1 MADNNSEFNFN
12 ISLSVLD
19 HLGRNLYRSFITVI
33 GEAISNSWDAG
44 AENVWI
50 TINREE
56 NYFVI
61 RDDGIGMSKEDFQGK
76 FLNIGYSKRKDPNMR
91 PLKERPFIG
100 GKGIGKLALLSCA
113 KKISIITKTSKTDY
127 VGGVIDNNK
136 LDQDISDGVNA
147 QDSKLSEIDDVVFL
161 DYKKEHTKGTIIY
174 FEDIHEG
181 IKNKLGY
188 IKILIALSFKF
199 SLIDEEFNI
208 FIKDEAEDEAED
220 EKITIE
226 KLRPLAEKTQFF
238 WNINAISDPY
248 LDMLEQQNSLKN
260 KGSVNS
266 EIDVNGFIASTEKP
280 SGLTIR
286 TMDEKVG
293 IDLFVNGR
301 LREKNILSHTSD
313 FATRHIASYLYGQI
327 HFNLLD
333 DGTPTDRMTTSREG
347 IKEGDEEYAKLI
359 NELKDNIFKQISKE
373 WDEWRNKIKV
383 IKPNDASLPIFD
395 AFTESKKKAI
405 SKFLNVNE
413 GEDLKDA
420 AKTMLSEISPS
431 EKSNKKILITHAS
444 QDSEQ
449 ANIIYKLLLFCGF
462 SVEEILY
469 TSAKDI
475 LSKVPEGENT
485 LNHIRRFFVN
495 DWFEKPYVFFI
506 ASQNMENSWYA
517 CLEVGAF
524 WVVENTHKITHKIAT
539 IKPYEPK
546 LPLNPDNHI
555 YLTFDDKNQC
565 DKEYLFEMFKRISEN
580 FNKNIPDQDNFLREY
595 SKIRGK

>member
-76 FLNIGYSKRKDPNMR
+76 FLNIGYSKRKDSNIQQ
-91 PLKERPFIG
+91 LKGRHFIG

-113 KKISIITKTSKTDY
+113 KKISIITKTSETDY

-161 DYKKEHTKGTIIY
+161 DYKKGHTKGTIIY

-208 FIKDEAEDEAED
+208 FVGG

-226 KLRPLAEKTQFF
+226 ELRPLAKKTQFF

-260 KGSVNS
+260 KGSVDS
-266 EIDVNGFIASTEKP
+266 EIGVNGFIASTEKP
-280 SGLTIR
+280 SELTIR

-293 IDLFVNGR
+293 VDLFVNGR
-301 LREKNILSHTSD
+301 LREKNILSHTPD

-327 HFNLLD
+327 HFDLLD
-333 DGTPTDRMTTSREG
+333 DGTLTDRMTTSREG

-359 NELKDNIFKQISKE
+359 KEFKDNIFEQISKE
-373 WDEWRNKIKV
+373 WNEWRNEIKV
-383 IKPNDASLPIFD
+383 IKPDITDTSLSTFS
-395 AFTESKKKAI
+395 AFTKSKQTAI
-405 SKFLNVNE
+405 NEFLNVDE
-413 GEDLKDA
+413 GEDLKEK
-420 AKTMLSEISPS
+420 AKQMIANISPAES
-431 EKSNKKILITHAS
+431 SNKKILITHS
-444 QDSEQ
+444 SEDSEQ

-462 SVEEILY
+462 LPKEILY
-469 TSAKDI
+469 TSSNNID
-475 LSKVPEGENT
+475 SKTPEGTNT
-485 LNHIRRFFVN
+485 LGYIRKFFVN
-495 DWFEKPYVFFI
+495 DWFKKPYVFFI

-524 WVVENTHKITHKIAT
+524 WVVENTHKIAT

-555 YLTFDDKNQC
+555 YLTFNDKNQC
-565 DKEYLFEMFKRISEN
+565 DKEYLFEMFKEISEN
-580 FNKNIPDQDNFLREY
+580 FNKDCLDKKSFLNEF
-595 SKIRGK
+595 SQIISASDTEKCK

>member
-76 FLNIGYSKRKDPNMR
+76 FLNIGYSKRKDSNIQQ
-91 PLKERPFIG
+91 LKGRHFIG

-113 KKISIITKTSKTDY
+113 KKISIITKTSETDY

-161 DYKKEHTKGTIIY
+161 DYKKGHTKGTIIY

-188 IKILIALSFKF
+188 IKTLIALSFKF

-208 FIKDEAEDEAED
+208 FVGGKE
-220 EKITIE
+220 ITIE
-226 KLRPLAEKTQFF
+226 ELKPLAEKTQFF

-260 KGSVNS
+260 KGSVDS
-266 EIDVNGFIASTEKP
+266 EIGVNGFIASTEKP

-293 IDLFVNGR
+293 VDLFVNGR
-301 LREKNILSHTSD
+301 LREKNILSHTPD

-327 HFNLLD
+327 HFDLLD
-333 DGTPTDRMTTSREG
+333 DGTLTDRMTTSREG

-359 NELKDNIFKQISKE
+359 KEFKDNIFEQISKE
-373 WDEWRNKIKV
+373 WNEWRNEIKV
-383 IKPNDASLPIFD
+383 IKPDITDTSLSTFS
-395 AFTESKKKAI
+395 AFTESKQTAI
-405 SKFLNVNE
+405 NEFLNVDE
-413 GEDLKDA
+413 GEDLKEK
-420 AKTMLSEISPS
+420 AKQMIANISPAES
-431 EKSNKKILITHAS
+431 SNKKILITHS
-444 QDSEQ
+444 SEDSEQ

-462 SVEEILY
+462 LPKEILY
-469 TSAKDI
+469 TSSNNID
-475 LSKVPEGENT
+475 SKIPEGTNT
-485 LNHIRRFFVN
+485 LDYIKKFFVN

-524 WVVENTHKITHKIAT
+524 WVVENTHKIAT

-555 YLTFDDKNQC
+555 YLTFNDKNQC
-565 DKEYLFEMFKRISEN
+565 DKEYLFEMFKEISEN
-580 FNKNIPDQDNFLREY
+580 FSKDCLDKKSFLNKFSQIISASDTE
-595 SKIRGK
+595 KCK

>member
-76 FLNIGYSKRKDPNMR
+76 FLNIGYSKRKDSNIQQ
-91 PLKERPFIG
+91 LKGRHFIG

-113 KKISIITKTSKTDY
+113 KKISIITKTSETDY

-161 DYKKEHTKGTIIY
+161 DYKKGHTKGTIIY

-188 IKILIALSFKF
+188 IKTLIALSFKF

-208 FIKDEAEDEAED
+208 FVGGKE
-220 EKITIE
+220 ITIE
-226 KLRPLAEKTQFF
+226 ELKPLAEKTQFF

-260 KGSVNS
+260 KGSVDS
-266 EIDVNGFIASTEKP
+266 EIGVNGFIASTEKP

-293 IDLFVNGR
+293 VDLFVNGR
-301 LREKNILSHTSD
+301 LREKNILSHTPD

-327 HFNLLD
+327 HFDLLD
-333 DGTPTDRMTTSREG
+333 DGTLTDRMTTSREG

-359 NELKDNIFKQISKE
+359 KEFKDNIFEQISKE
-373 WDEWRNKIKV
+373 WNEWRNEIKV
-383 IKPNDASLPIFD
+383 IKPDITDTSLSTFS
-395 AFTESKKKAI
+395 AFTESKQTAI
-405 SKFLNVNE
+405 NEFLNVDE
-413 GEDLKDA
+413 GEDLKEK
-420 AKTMLSEISPS
+420 AKQMIANISPAES
-431 EKSNKKILITHAS
+431 SNKKILITHS
-444 QDSEQ
+444 SEDSEQ
-449 ANIIYKLLLFCGF
+449 ANIIYELLLFCGF
-462 SVEEILY
+462 LPKEILY
-469 TSAKDI
+469 TSSNNID
-475 LSKVPEGENT
+475 SKTPEGTNT
-485 LNHIRRFFVN
+485 LGYIRKFFVN
-495 DWFEKPYVFFI
+495 DWFKKPYVFFI

-524 WVVENTHKITHKIAT
+524 WVVENTHKIAT

-555 YLTFDDKNQC
+555 YLTFNDKNQC
-565 DKEYLFEMFKRISEN
+565 DKEYLFEMFKEISEN
-580 FNKNIPDQDNFLREY
+580 FSKDCLDKKSFLNKFSQIISASDTE
-595 SKIRGK
+595 KCK

>member
-61 RDDGIGMSKEDFQGK
+61 RDDGIGMSKEDFQEK
-76 FLNIGYSKRKDPNMR
+76 FLNIGYSKRKDSNIQQ
-91 PLKERPFIG
+91 LKGRHFIG

-113 KKISIITKTSKTDY
+113 KKISIITKTSETDY

-161 DYKKEHTKGTIIY
+161 DYKKGHTKGTIIY

-188 IKILIALSFKF
+188 IKTLIALSFKF

-208 FIKDEAEDEAED
+208 FVGGER
-220 EKITIE
+220 ITIE
-226 KLRPLAEKTQFF
+226 ELKPLAEKTQFF

-260 KGSVNS
+260 KGSVDS
-266 EIDVNGFIASTEKP
+266 EIGVNGFIASTEKP

-293 IDLFVNGR
+293 VDLFVNGR
-301 LREKNILSHTSD
+301 LREKNILSHTPD

-327 HFNLLD
+327 HFDLLD
-333 DGTPTDRMTTSREG
+333 DGTLTDRMTTSREG

-359 NELKDNIFKQISKE
+359 KEFKDNIFEQISKE
-373 WDEWRNKIKV
+373 WNEWRNEIKV
-383 IKPNDASLPIFD
+383 IKPDITDTSLSTFS
-395 AFTESKKKAI
+395 AFTKSKQTAI
-405 SKFLNVNE
+405 NEFLNVDE
-413 GEDLKDA
+413 GEDLKEK
-420 AKTMLSEISPS
+420 AKQMIANISPAES
-431 EKSNKKILITHAS
+431 SNKKILITHS
-444 QDSEQ
+444 SEDSEQ

-462 SVEEILY
+462 LPKEILY
-469 TSAKDI
+469 TSSNNID
-475 LSKVPEGENT
+475 SKIPEGTNT
-485 LNHIRRFFVN
+485 LDYIKKFFVN

-524 WVVENTHKITHKIAT
+524 WVVENTHKIAT

-555 YLTFDDKNQC
+555 YLTFNDKNQC
-565 DKEYLFEMFKRISEN
+565 DKEYLFEMFKEISEN
-580 FNKNIPDQDNFLREY
+580 FSKDCLDKKSFLNEF
-595 SKIRGK
+595 SQIISASDTEKCK

>member
-76 FLNIGYSKRKDPNMR
+76 FLNIGYSKRKDSNIQR
-91 PLKERPFIG
+91 LKERHFIG

-113 KKISIITKTSKTDY
+113 KKISIITKTSETDY

-161 DYKKEHTKGTIIY
+161 DYKKGHTKGTIIY

-188 IKILIALSFKF
+188 IKTLIALSFKF

-208 FIKDEAEDEAED
+208 FVGGKE
-220 EKITIE
+220 ITIE
-226 KLRPLAEKTQFF
+226 ELKPLAEKTQFF

-260 KGSVNS
+260 KGSVDS
-266 EIDVNGFIASTEKP
+266 EIGVNGFIASTEKP

-293 IDLFVNGR
+293 VDLFVNGR
-301 LREKNILSHTSD
+301 LREKNILSHTPD

-327 HFNLLD
+327 HFDLLD
-333 DGTPTDRMTTSREG
+333 DGTLTDRMTTSREG

-359 NELKDNIFKQISKE
+359 KEFKDNIFEQISKE
-373 WDEWRNKIKV
+373 WNEWRNEIKV
-383 IKPNDASLPIFD
+383 IKPDITDTSLSTFS
-395 AFTESKKKAI
+395 AFTESKQTAI
-405 SKFLNVNE
+405 NEFLNVDE
-413 GEDLKDA
+413 GEDLKEK
-420 AKTMLSEISPS
+420 AKQMIANISPAES
-431 EKSNKKILITHAS
+431 SNKKILITHS
-444 QDSEQ
+444 SEDSEQ
-449 ANIIYKLLLFCGF
+449 ANIIYELLLFCGF
-462 SVEEILY
+462 LPKEILY
-469 TSAKDI
+469 TSSNNID
-475 LSKVPEGENT
+475 SKIPEGTNT
-485 LNHIRRFFVN
+485 LDYIKKFFVN
-495 DWFEKPYVFFI
+495 DWFKKPYVFFI
-506 ASQNMENSWYA
+506 ASQNMKNSWYA

-524 WVVENTHKITHKIAT
+524 WVVENKHKIAT
-539 IKPYEPK
+539 IKPYEPE
-546 LPLNPDNHI
+546 LPLNPNNHI

-565 DKEYLFEMFKRISEN
+565 DKEYLFEMFKEISEN
-580 FNKNIPDQDNFLREY
+580 FNKDCLDKKSFLNEF
-595 SKIRGK
+595 SQIISASDTEKCK

>member
-76 FLNIGYSKRKDPNMR
+76 FLNIGYSKRKDSNIQQ
-91 PLKERPFIG
+91 LKGRHFIG

-113 KKISIITKTSKTDY
+113 KKISIITKTSETDY

-161 DYKKEHTKGTIIY
+161 DYKKGHTKGTIIY

-188 IKILIALSFKF
+188 IKTLIALSFKF

-208 FIKDEAEDEAED
+208 FVGGKE
-220 EKITIE
+220 ITIE
-226 KLRPLAEKTQFF
+226 ELKPLAEKTQFF

-260 KGSVNS
+260 KGSVDS
-266 EIDVNGFIASTEKP
+266 EIGVNGFIASTEKP

-293 IDLFVNGR
+293 VDLFVNGR
-301 LREKNILSHTSD
+301 LREKNILSHTPD

-327 HFNLLD
+327 HFDLLD
-333 DGTPTDRMTTSREG
+333 DGTLTDRMTTSREG

-359 NELKDNIFKQISKE
+359 KEFKDNIFEQISKE
-373 WDEWRNKIKV
+373 WNEWRNEIKV
-383 IKPNDASLPIFD
+383 IKPDITDTSLSTFS
-395 AFTESKKKAI
+395 AFTKSKQTAI
-405 SKFLNVNE
+405 NEFLNVDE
-413 GEDLKDA
+413 GEDLKEK
-420 AKTMLSEISPS
+420 AKQMIANISPAES
-431 EKSNKKILITHAS
+431 SNKKILITHS
-444 QDSEQ
+444 SEDSEQ
-449 ANIIYKLLLFCGF
+449 ANIIYELLLFCGF
-462 SVEEILY
+462 LPKEILY
-469 TSAKDI
+469 TSSNNID
-475 LSKVPEGENT
+475 SKTPEGTNT
-485 LNHIRRFFVN
+485 LGYIRKFFVN
-495 DWFEKPYVFFI
+495 DWFKKPYVFFI

-524 WVVENTHKITHKIAT
+524 WVVENTHKIAT

-555 YLTFDDKNQC
+555 YLTFNDKNQC
-565 DKEYLFEMFKRISEN
+565 DKEYLFEMFKEISEN
-580 FNKNIPDQDNFLREY
+580 FNKDCLDKKSFLNEF
-595 SKIRGK
+595 SQIISASDTEKCK

>member
-76 FLNIGYSKRKDPNMR
+76 FLNIGYSKRKDSNIQQ
-91 PLKERPFIG
+91 LKGRHFIG

-113 KKISIITKTSKTDY
+113 KKISIITKTSETDY

-161 DYKKEHTKGTIIY
+161 DYKKGHTKGTIIY

-188 IKILIALSFKF
+188 IKTLIALSFKF

-208 FIKDEAEDEAED
+208 FVGGKE
-220 EKITIE
+220 ITIE
-226 KLRPLAEKTQFF
+226 ELKPLAEKTQFF

-260 KGSVNS
+260 KGSVDS
-266 EIDVNGFIASTEKP
+266 EIGVNGFIASTEKP

-293 IDLFVNGR
+293 VDLFVNGR
-301 LREKNILSHTSD
+301 LREKNILSHTPD

-327 HFNLLD
+327 HFDLLD
-333 DGTPTDRMTTSREG
+333 DGTLTDRMTTSREG

-359 NELKDNIFKQISKE
+359 KEFKDNIFEQISKE
-373 WDEWRNKIKV
+373 WNEWRNEIKV
-383 IKPNDASLPIFD
+383 IKPDITDTSLSTFS
-395 AFTESKKKAI
+395 AFTKSKQTAI
-405 SKFLNVNE
+405 NEFLNVDE
-413 GEDLKDA
+413 GEDLKEK
-420 AKTMLSEISPS
+420 AKQMIANISPAES
-431 EKSNKKILITHAS
+431 SNKKILITHS
-444 QDSEQ
+444 SEDSEQ
-449 ANIIYKLLLFCGF
+449 ANIIYELLLFCGF
-462 SVEEILY
+462 LPKEILY
-469 TSAKDI
+469 TSSNNID
-475 LSKVPEGENT
+475 SKTPEGTNT
-485 LNHIRRFFVN
+485 LGYIRKFFVN
-495 DWFEKPYVFFI
+495 DWFKKPYVFFI

-524 WVVENTHKITHKIAT
+524 WVVENTHKIAT

-555 YLTFDDKNQC
+555 YLTFNDKNQC
-565 DKEYLFEMFKRISEN
+565 DKEYLFEMFKEISEN
-580 FNKNIPDQDNFLREY
+580 FSKDCLDKKSFLNEF
-595 SKIRGK
+595 SQIISASDTEKCK

>member
-76 FLNIGYSKRKDPNMR
+76 FLNIGYSKRKDSNIQQ
-91 PLKERPFIG
+91 LKGRHFIG

-113 KKISIITKTSKTDY
+113 KKISIITKTSETDY

-161 DYKKEHTKGTIIY
+161 DYKKGHTKGTIIY

-181 IKNKLGY
+181 IKNKLGH

-208 FIKDEAEDEAED
+208 FVGG

-226 KLRPLAEKTQFF
+226 ELRPLAEKTQFF

-260 KGSVNS
+260 KGSVDS
-266 EIDVNGFIASTEKP
+266 EIGVNGFIASTEKP

-293 IDLFVNGR
+293 VDLFVNGR
-301 LREKNILSHTSD
+301 LREKNILSHTPD

-327 HFNLLD
+327 HFDLLD
-333 DGTPTDRMTTSREG
+333 DGTLTDRMTTSREG

-359 NELKDNIFKQISKE
+359 KEFKDNIFEQISKE
-373 WDEWRNKIKV
+373 WNEWRNEIKV
-383 IKPNDASLPIFD
+383 IKPDITDTSLSTFS
-395 AFTESKKKAI
+395 AFTESKQTAI
-405 SKFLNVNE
+405 NEFLNVDE
-413 GEDLKDA
+413 GEDLKEK
-420 AKTMLSEISPS
+420 AKQMIANISPAES
-431 EKSNKKILITHAS
+431 SNKKILITHS
-444 QDSEQ
+444 SEDSEQ
-449 ANIIYKLLLFCGF
+449 ANIIYELLLFCGF
-462 SVEEILY
+462 LPKEILY
-469 TSAKDI
+469 TSSNNID
-475 LSKVPEGENT
+475 SKTPEGTNT
-485 LNHIRRFFVN
+485 LGYIRKFFVN
-495 DWFEKPYVFFI
+495 DWFKKPYVFFI

-524 WVVENTHKITHKIAT
+524 WVVENTHKIAT

-555 YLTFDDKNQC
+555 YLTFNDKNQC
-565 DKEYLFEMFKRISEN
+565 DKEYLFEMFKEISEN
-580 FNKNIPDQDNFLREY
+580 FNKDCLDKKSFLNEF
-595 SKIRGK
+595 SQIISASDTEKCK

>member
-76 FLNIGYSKRKDPNMR
+76 FLNIGYSKRKDSNIQQ
-91 PLKERPFIG
+91 LKGRHFIG

-113 KKISIITKTSKTDY
+113 KKISIITKTSETDY

-161 DYKKEHTKGTIIY
+161 DYKKGHTKGTIIY

-188 IKILIALSFKF
+188 IKTLIALSFKF
-199 SLIDEEFNI
+199 SLIDEKFNI
-208 FIKDEAEDEAED
+208 FVGG

-226 KLRPLAEKTQFF
+226 ELRPLAEKTQFF

-260 KGSVNS
+260 KGSVDS
-266 EIDVNGFIASTEKP
+266 EIGVNGFIASTEKP

-293 IDLFVNGR
+293 VDLFVNGR
-301 LREKNILSHTSD
+301 LREKNILSHTPD

-327 HFNLLD
+327 HFDLLD
-333 DGTPTDRMTTSREG
+333 DGTLTDRMTTSREG

-359 NELKDNIFKQISKE
+359 KEFKDNIFEQISKE
-373 WDEWRNKIKV
+373 WNEWRNEIKV
-383 IKPNDASLPIFD
+383 IKPDITDTSLSTFS
-395 AFTESKKKAI
+395 AFTESKQTAI
-405 SKFLNVNE
+405 NEFLNVDE
-413 GEDLKDA
+413 GEDLKEK
-420 AKTMLSEISPS
+420 AKQMIANISPAES
-431 EKSNKKILITHAS
+431 SNKKILITHS
-444 QDSEQ
+444 SEDSEQ

-462 SVEEILY
+462 LPKEILY
-469 TSAKDI
+469 TSSNNID
-475 LSKVPEGENT
+475 SKTPEGTNT
-485 LNHIRRFFVN
+485 LGYIRKFFVN

-524 WVVENTHKITHKIAT
+524 WVVENTHKIAT

-555 YLTFDDKNQC
+555 YLTFNDKNQC
-565 DKEYLFEMFKRISEN
+565 DKEYLFEMFKEISEN
-580 FNKNIPDQDNFLREY
+580 FSKDCLDKKSFLNKFSQIISASDTE
-595 SKIRGK
+595 KCK

>member
-76 FLNIGYSKRKDPNMR
+76 FLNIGYSKRKDSNIQQ
-91 PLKERPFIG
+91 LKGRHFIG

-113 KKISIITKTSKTDY
+113 KKISIITKTSETDY

-161 DYKKEHTKGTIIY
+161 DYKKGHTKGTIIY

-188 IKILIALSFKF
+188 IKTLIALSFKF

-208 FIKDEAEDEAED
+208 FVGGKE
-220 EKITIE
+220 ITIE
-226 KLRPLAEKTQFF
+226 ELKPLAEKTQFF

-260 KGSVNS
+260 KGSVDS
-266 EIDVNGFIASTEKP
+266 EIGVNGFIASTEKP

-293 IDLFVNGR
+293 VDLFVNGR
-301 LREKNILSHTSD
+301 LREKNILSHTPD

-327 HFNLLD
+327 HFDLLD
-333 DGTPTDRMTTSREG
+333 DGTLTDRMTTSREG

-359 NELKDNIFKQISKE
+359 KEFKDNIFEQISKE
-373 WDEWRNKIKV
+373 WNEWRNEIKV
-383 IKPNDASLPIFD
+383 IKPDITDTSLSTFS
-395 AFTESKKKAI
+395 AFTESKQTAI
-405 SKFLNVNE
+405 NEFLNVDE
-413 GEDLKDA
+413 GEDLKEK
-420 AKTMLSEISPS
+420 AKQMIANISPAES
-431 EKSNKKILITHAS
+431 SNKKILITHS
-444 QDSEQ
+444 SEDSEQ
-449 ANIIYKLLLFCGF
+449 ANIIYELLLFCGF
-462 SVEEILY
+462 LPKEILY
-469 TSAKDI
+469 TSSNNID
-475 LSKVPEGENT
+475 SKTPEGTNT
-485 LNHIRRFFVN
+485 LGYIRKFFVN

-524 WVVENTHKITHKIAT
+524 WVVENTHKIAT

-555 YLTFDDKNQC
+555 YLTFNDKNQC
-565 DKEYLFEMFKRISEN
+565 DKEYLFEMFKEISEN
-580 FNKNIPDQDNFLREY
+580 FNKDCLDKKSFLNEF
-595 SKIRGK
+595 SQIISASDTEKCK

>member
-76 FLNIGYSKRKDPNMR
+76 FLNIGYSKRKDSNIQQ
-91 PLKERPFIG
+91 LKGRHFIG

-113 KKISIITKTSKTDY
+113 KKISIITKTSETDY

-161 DYKKEHTKGTIIY
+161 DYKKGHTKGTIIY

-188 IKILIALSFKF
+188 IKTLIALSFKF

-208 FIKDEAEDEAED
+208 FVGGKE
-220 EKITIE
+220 ITIE
-226 KLRPLAEKTQFF
+226 ELKPLAEKTQFF

-260 KGSVNS
+260 KGSVDS
-266 EIDVNGFIASTEKP
+266 EIGVNGFIASTEKP
-280 SGLTIR
+280 SELTIR

-293 IDLFVNGR
+293 VDLFVNGR
-301 LREKNILSHTSD
+301 LREKNILSHTPD

-327 HFNLLD
+327 HFDLLD
-333 DGTPTDRMTTSREG
+333 DGTLTDRMTTSREG

-359 NELKDNIFKQISKE
+359 KEFKDNIFEQISKE
-373 WDEWRNKIKV
+373 WNEWRNEIKV
-383 IKPNDASLPIFD
+383 IKPDITDTSLSTFS
-395 AFTESKKKAI
+395 AFTKSKQTAI
-405 SKFLNVNE
+405 NEFLNVDE
-413 GEDLKDA
+413 GEDLKEK
-420 AKTMLSEISPS
+420 AKQMIANISPAES
-431 EKSNKKILITHAS
+431 SNKKILITHS
-444 QDSEQ
+444 SEDSEQ

-462 SVEEILY
+462 LPKEILY
-469 TSAKDI
+469 TSSNNID
-475 LSKVPEGENT
+475 SKTPEGTNT
-485 LNHIRRFFVN
+485 LGYIRKFFVN
-495 DWFEKPYVFFI
+495 DWFKKPYVFFI

-524 WVVENTHKITHKIAT
+524 WVVENTHKIAT

-555 YLTFDDKNQC
+555 YLTFNDKNQC
-565 DKEYLFEMFKRISEN
+565 DKEYLFEMFKEISEN
-580 FNKNIPDQDNFLREY
+580 FNKDCLDKKSFLNEF
-595 SKIRGK
+595 SQIISASDTEKCK

>member
-76 FLNIGYSKRKDPNMR
+76 FLNIGYSKRKDSNIQQ
-91 PLKERPFIG
+91 LKGRHFIG

-113 KKISIITKTSKTDY
+113 KKISIITKTSETDY

-161 DYKKEHTKGTIIY
+161 DYKKGHTKGTIIY

-188 IKILIALSFKF
+188 IKTLIALSFKF

-208 FIKDEAEDEAED
+208 FVGGKE
-220 EKITIE
+220 ITIE
-226 KLRPLAEKTQFF
+226 ELKPLAEKTQFF

-260 KGSVNS
+260 KGSVDS
-266 EIDVNGFIASTEKP
+266 EIGVNGFIASTEKP

-293 IDLFVNGR
+293 VDLFVNGR
-301 LREKNILSHTSD
+301 LREKNILSHTPD

-327 HFNLLD
+327 HFDLLD
-333 DGTPTDRMTTSREG
+333 DGTLTDRMTTSREG

-359 NELKDNIFKQISKE
+359 KEFKDNIFEQISKE
-373 WDEWRNKIKV
+373 WNEWRNEIKV
-383 IKPNDASLPIFD
+383 IKPDITDTSLSTFS
-395 AFTESKKKAI
+395 AFTESKQTAI
-405 SKFLNVNE
+405 NEFLNVDE
-413 GEDLKDA
+413 GEDLKEK
-420 AKTMLSEISPS
+420 AKQMIANISPAES
-431 EKSNKKILITHAS
+431 SNKKILITHS
-444 QDSEQ
+444 SEDSEQ
-449 ANIIYKLLLFCGF
+449 ANIIYELLLFCGF
-462 SVEEILY
+462 LPKEILY
-469 TSAKDI
+469 TSSNNID
-475 LSKVPEGENT
+475 SKTPEGTNT
-485 LNHIRRFFVN
+485 LGYIRKFFVN
-495 DWFEKPYVFFI
+495 DWFKKPYVFFI

-524 WVVENTHKITHKIAT
+524 WVVENTHKIAT

-555 YLTFDDKNQC
+555 YLTFNDKNQC
-565 DKEYLFEMFKRISEN
+565 DKEYLFEMFKEISEN
-580 FNKNIPDQDNFLREY
+580 FNKDCLDKKSFLNEF
-595 SKIRGK
+595 SQIISASDTEKCK

>member
-76 FLNIGYSKRKDPNMR
+76 FLNIGYSKRKDSNIQR
-91 PLKERPFIG
+91 LKKRHFIG

-113 KKISIITKTSKTDY
+113 KKISIITKTSETDY

-161 DYKKEHTKGTIIY
+161 DYKKGHTKGTIIY

-188 IKILIALSFKF
+188 IKTLIALSFKF

-208 FIKDEAEDEAED
+208 FVGGKE
-220 EKITIE
+220 ITIE
-226 KLRPLAEKTQFF
+226 ELKPLAEKTQFF

-260 KGSVNS
+260 KGSVDS
-266 EIDVNGFIASTEKP
+266 EIGVNGFIASTEKP

-293 IDLFVNGR
+293 VDLFVNGR
-301 LREKNILSHTSD
+301 LREKNILSHTPD

-327 HFNLLD
+327 HFDLLD
-333 DGTPTDRMTTSREG
+333 DGTLTDRMTTSREG

-359 NELKDNIFKQISKE
+359 KEFKDNIFEQISKE
-373 WDEWRNKIKV
+373 WNEWRNEIKV
-383 IKPNDASLPIFD
+383 IKPDITDTSLSTFS
-395 AFTESKKKAI
+395 AFTESKQTAI
-405 SKFLNVNE
+405 NEFLNVDE
-413 GEDLKDA
+413 GEDLKEK
-420 AKTMLSEISPS
+420 AKQMIANISPAES
-431 EKSNKKILITHAS
+431 SNKKILITHS
-444 QDSEQ
+444 SEDSEQ
-449 ANIIYKLLLFCGF
+449 ANIIYELLLFCGF
-462 SVEEILY
+462 LPKEILY
-469 TSAKDI
+469 TSSNNID
-475 LSKVPEGENT
+475 SKTPEGTNT
-485 LNHIRRFFVN
+485 LGYIRKFFVN
-495 DWFEKPYVFFI
+495 DWFKKPYVFFI

-524 WVVENTHKITHKIAT
+524 WVVENTHKIAT

-555 YLTFDDKNQC
+555 YLTFNDKNQC
-565 DKEYLFEMFKRISEN
+565 DKEYLFEMFKEISEN
-580 FNKNIPDQDNFLREY
+580 FNKDCLDKKSFLNEF
-595 SKIRGK
+595 SQIISASDTEKCK

>member
-76 FLNIGYSKRKDPNMR
+76 FLNIGYSKRKDSNIQQ
-91 PLKERPFIG
+91 LKGRHFIG

-113 KKISIITKTSKTDY
+113 KKISIITKTSETDY

-161 DYKKEHTKGTIIY
+161 DYKKGHTKGTIIY

-188 IKILIALSFKF
+188 IKTLIALSFKF

-208 FIKDEAEDEAED
+208 FVGGKE
-220 EKITIE
+220 ITIE
-226 KLRPLAEKTQFF
+226 ELKPLAEKTQFF

-260 KGSVNS
+260 KGSVDS
-266 EIDVNGFIASTEKP
+266 EIGVNGFIASTEKP

-293 IDLFVNGR
+293 VDLFVNGR
-301 LREKNILSHTSD
+301 LREKNILSHTPD

-327 HFNLLD
+327 HFDLLD
-333 DGTPTDRMTTSREG
+333 DGTLTDRMTTSREG

-359 NELKDNIFKQISKE
+359 KEFKDNIFKQISEE
-373 WDEWRNKIKV
+373 WNEWRNEIKV
-383 IKPNDASLPIFD
+383 IKPDITDTSLSTFS
-395 AFTESKKKAI
+395 AFTESKQMAI
-405 SKFLNVNE
+405 NEFLNVDE
-413 GEDLKDA
+413 GEDLKEK
-420 AKTMLSEISPS
+420 AKQMIANISPAES
-431 EKSNKKILITHAS
+431 SNKKILITHS
-444 QDSEQ
+444 SEDSEQ
-449 ANIIYKLLLFCGF
+449 ANIIYELLLFCGF
-462 SVEEILY
+462 LPKEILY
-469 TSAKDI
+469 TSSNNID
-475 LSKVPEGENT
+475 SKTPEGTNT
-485 LNHIRRFFVN
+485 LGYIRKFFVN
-495 DWFEKPYVFFI
+495 DWFKKPYVFFI

-524 WVVENTHKITHKIAT
+524 WVVENTHKIAT

-555 YLTFDDKNQC
+555 YLTFNDKNQC
-565 DKEYLFEMFKRISEN
+565 DKEYLFEMFKEISEN
-580 FNKNIPDQDNFLREY
+580 FNKDCLDKKSFLNEF
-595 SKIRGK
+595 SQIISASDTEKCK

>member
-61 RDDGIGMSKEDFQGK
+61 RDDGIGMSKEDFQEK
-76 FLNIGYSKRKDPNMR
+76 FLNIGYSKRKDSNIQQ
-91 PLKERPFIG
+91 LKGRHFIG

-113 KKISIITKTSKTDY
+113 KKISIITKTSETDY

-161 DYKKEHTKGTIIY
+161 DYKKGHTKGTIIY

-188 IKILIALSFKF
+188 IKTLIALSFKF

-208 FIKDEAEDEAED
+208 FVGGKE
-220 EKITIE
+220 ITIE
-226 KLRPLAEKTQFF
+226 ELKPLAEKTQFF

-260 KGSVNS
+260 KGSVDS
-266 EIDVNGFIASTEKP
+266 EIGVNGFIASTEKP

-293 IDLFVNGR
+293 VDLFVNGR
-301 LREKNILSHTSD
+301 LREKNILSHTPD

-327 HFNLLD
+327 HFDLLD
-333 DGTPTDRMTTSREG
+333 DGTLTDRMTTSREG

-359 NELKDNIFKQISKE
+359 KEFKDNIFEQISKE
-373 WDEWRNKIKV
+373 WNEWRNEIKV
-383 IKPNDASLPIFD
+383 IKPDITDTSLSTFS
-395 AFTESKKKAI
+395 AFTESKQTAI
-405 SKFLNVNE
+405 NEFLNVDE
-413 GEDLKDA
+413 GEDLKEK
-420 AKTMLSEISPS
+420 AKQMIANISPAES
-431 EKSNKKILITHAS
+431 SNKKILITHS
-444 QDSEQ
+444 SEDSEQ

-462 SVEEILY
+462 LPKEILY
-469 TSAKDI
+469 TSSNNID
-475 LSKVPEGENT
+475 SKTPEGTNT
-485 LNHIRRFFVN
+485 LGYIRKFFVN
-495 DWFEKPYVFFI
+495 DWFKKPYVFFI

-524 WVVENTHKITHKIAT
+524 WVVENTHKIAT

-555 YLTFDDKNQC
+555 YLTFNDKNQC
-565 DKEYLFEMFKRISEN
+565 DKEYLFEMFKEISEN
-580 FNKNIPDQDNFLREY
+580 FNKDCLDKKSFLNEF
-595 SKIRGK
+595 SQIISASDTEKCK

>member
-76 FLNIGYSKRKDPNMR
+76 FLNIGYSKRKDSNIQQ
-91 PLKERPFIG
+91 LKGRHFIG

-113 KKISIITKTSKTDY
+113 KKISIITKTSETDY

-161 DYKKEHTKGTIIY
+161 DYKKGHTKGTIIY

-188 IKILIALSFKF
+188 IKTLIALSFKF

-208 FIKDEAEDEAED
+208 FVGGKE
-220 EKITIE
+220 ITIE
-226 KLRPLAEKTQFF
+226 ELKPLAEKTQFF

-260 KGSVNS
+260 KGSVDS
-266 EIDVNGFIASTEKP
+266 EIGVNGFIASTEKP

-293 IDLFVNGR
+293 VDLFVNGR
-301 LREKNILSHTSD
+301 LREKNILSHTPD

-327 HFNLLD
+327 HFDLLD
-333 DGTPTDRMTTSREG
+333 DGTLTDRMTTSREG

-359 NELKDNIFKQISKE
+359 KEFKDNIFEQISKE
-373 WDEWRNKIKV
+373 WNEWRNEIKV
-383 IKPNDASLPIFD
+383 IKPDITDTSLSTFS
-395 AFTESKKKAI
+395 AFTESKQTAI
-405 SKFLNVNE
+405 NEFLNVDE
-413 GEDLKDA
+413 GEDLKEK
-420 AKTMLSEISPS
+420 AKQMIANISPAES
-431 EKSNKKILITHAS
+431 SNKKILITHS
-444 QDSEQ
+444 SEDSEQ
-449 ANIIYKLLLFCGF
+449 ANIIYELLLFCGF
-462 SVEEILY
+462 LPKEILY
-469 TSAKDI
+469 TSSNNID
-475 LSKVPEGENT
+475 SKTPEGTNT
-485 LNHIRRFFVN
+485 LGYIRKFFVN
-495 DWFEKPYVFFI
+495 DWFKKPYVFFI

-524 WVVENTHKITHKIAT
+524 WVVENTHKIAT

-555 YLTFDDKNQC
+555 YLTFNDKNQC
-565 DKEYLFEMFKRISEN
+565 DKEYLFEMFKEISED
-580 FNKNIPDQDNFLREY
+580 FNKDCLDKKSFLNEF
-595 SKIRGK
+595 SQIISASDTEKCK

>member
-61 RDDGIGMSKEDFQGK
+61 RDDGIGMSKEDFQEK
-76 FLNIGYSKRKDPNMR
+76 FLNIGYSKRKDSNIQQ
-91 PLKERPFIG
+91 LKGRHFIG

-113 KKISIITKTSKTDY
+113 KKISIITKTSETDY

-161 DYKKEHTKGTIIY
+161 DYKKGHTKGTIIY

-188 IKILIALSFKF
+188 IKTLIALSFKF
-199 SLIDEEFNI
+199 SLIDEKFNI
-208 FIKDEAEDEAED
+208 FVGGKE
-220 EKITIE
+220 ITIE
-226 KLRPLAEKTQFF
+226 ELKPLAEKTQFF

-260 KGSVNS
+260 KGSVDS
-266 EIDVNGFIASTEKP
+266 EIGVNGFIASTEKP

-293 IDLFVNGR
+293 VDLFVNGR
-301 LREKNILSHTSD
+301 LREKNILSHTPD

-327 HFNLLD
+327 HFDLLD
-333 DGTPTDRMTTSREG
+333 DGTLTDRMTTSREG

-359 NELKDNIFKQISKE
+359 KEFKDNIFEQISKE
-373 WDEWRNKIKV
+373 WNEWRNEIKV
-383 IKPNDASLPIFD
+383 IKPDITDTSLSTFS
-395 AFTESKKKAI
+395 AFTESKQTAI
-405 SKFLNVNE
+405 NEFLNVDE
-413 GEDLKDA
+413 GEDLKEK
-420 AKTMLSEISPS
+420 AKQMIANISPAES
-431 EKSNKKILITHAS
+431 SNKKILITHS
-444 QDSEQ
+444 SEDSEQ
-449 ANIIYKLLLFCGF
+449 ANIIYELLLFCGF
-462 SVEEILY
+462 LPKEILY
-469 TSAKDI
+469 TSSNNID
-475 LSKVPEGENT
+475 SKTPEGTNT
-485 LNHIRRFFVN
+485 LGYIRKFFVN
-495 DWFEKPYVFFI
+495 DWFKKPYVFFI

-524 WVVENTHKITHKIAT
+524 WVVENTHKIAT

-555 YLTFDDKNQC
+555 YLTFNDKNQC
-565 DKEYLFEMFKRISEN
+565 DKEYLFEMFKEISEN
-580 FNKNIPDQDNFLREY
+580 FSKDCLDKKSFLNEF
-595 SKIRGK
+595 SQIISASDTEKCK

>member
-76 FLNIGYSKRKDPNMR
+76 FLNIGYSKRKDSNIQQ
-91 PLKERPFIG
+91 LKGRHFIG

-113 KKISIITKTSKTDY
+113 KKISIITKTSETDY

-161 DYKKEHTKGTIIY
+161 DYKKGHTKGTIIY

-188 IKILIALSFKF
+188 IKTLIALSFKF

-208 FIKDEAEDEAED
+208 FVGGKE
-220 EKITIE
+220 ITIE
-226 KLRPLAEKTQFF
+226 ELKPLAEKTQFF

-260 KGSVNS
+260 KGSVDS
-266 EIDVNGFIASTEKP
+266 EIGVNGFIASTEKP

-293 IDLFVNGR
+293 VDLFVNGR
-301 LREKNILSHTSD
+301 LREKNILSHTPD

-327 HFNLLD
+327 HFDLLD
-333 DGTPTDRMTTSREG
+333 DGTLTDRMTTSREG

-359 NELKDNIFKQISKE
+359 KEFKDNIFEQISKE
-373 WDEWRNKIKV
+373 WNEWRNEIKV
-383 IKPNDASLPIFD
+383 IKPDITDTSLSTFS
-395 AFTESKKKAI
+395 AFTESKQTAI
-405 SKFLNVNE
+405 NEFLNVDE
-413 GEDLKDA
+413 GEDLKEK
-420 AKTMLSEISPS
+420 AKQMIANISPAES
-431 EKSNKKILITHAS
+431 SNKKILITHS
-444 QDSEQ
+444 SEDSEQ
-449 ANIIYKLLLFCGF
+449 ANIIYELLLFCGF
-462 SVEEILY
+462 LPKEILY
-469 TSAKDI
+469 TSSNNID
-475 LSKVPEGENT
+475 SKTPEGTNT
-485 LNHIRRFFVN
+485 LGYIRKFFVN
-495 DWFEKPYVFFI
+495 DWFKKPYVFFI

-524 WVVENTHKITHKIAT
+524 WVVENTHKIAT

-555 YLTFDDKNQC
+555 YLTFNDKNQC
-565 DKEYLFEMFKRISEN
+565 DKEYLFEMFKEISEN
-580 FNKNIPDQDNFLREY
+580 FSKDCLDKKSFLNEF
-595 SKIRGK
+595 SQIISASDTEKCK

>member
-76 FLNIGYSKRKDPNMR
+76 FLNIGYSKRKDSNIQR
-91 PLKERPFIG
+91 LKGRHFIG

-113 KKISIITKTSKTDY
+113 KKISIITKTSETDY

-161 DYKKEHTKGTIIY
+161 DYKKGHTKGTIIY

-188 IKILIALSFKF
+188 IKTLIALSFKF

-208 FIKDEAEDEAED
+208 FVGGKE
-220 EKITIE
+220 ITIE
-226 KLRPLAEKTQFF
+226 ELKPLAEKTQFF

-260 KGSVNS
+260 KGSVDS
-266 EIDVNGFIASTEKP
+266 EIGVNGFIASTEKP

-293 IDLFVNGR
+293 VDLFVNGR
-301 LREKNILSHTSD
+301 LREKNILSHTPD

-327 HFNLLD
+327 HFDLLD
-333 DGTPTDRMTTSREG
+333 DGTLTDRMTTSREG

-359 NELKDNIFKQISKE
+359 KEFKDNIFEQISKE
-373 WDEWRNKIKV
+373 WNEWRNEIKV
-383 IKPNDASLPIFD
+383 IKPDITDTSLSTFS
-395 AFTESKKKAI
+395 AFTESKQTAI
-405 SKFLNVNE
+405 NEFLNVDE
-413 GEDLKDA
+413 GEDLKEK
-420 AKTMLSEISPS
+420 AKQMIANISPAES
-431 EKSNKKILITHAS
+431 SNKKILITHS
-444 QDSEQ
+444 SEDSEQ
-449 ANIIYKLLLFCGF
+449 ANIIYELLLFCGF
-462 SVEEILY
+462 LPKEILY
-469 TSAKDI
+469 TSSNNID
-475 LSKVPEGENT
+475 SKTPEGTNT
-485 LNHIRRFFVN
+485 LGYIRKFFVN
-495 DWFEKPYVFFI
+495 DWFKKPYVFFI

-524 WVVENTHKITHKIAT
+524 WVVENTHKIAT

-555 YLTFDDKNQC
+555 YLTFNDKNQC
-565 DKEYLFEMFKRISEN
+565 DKEYLFEMFKEISEN
-580 FNKNIPDQDNFLREY
+580 FNKDCLDKKSFLNEF
-595 SKIRGK
+595 SQIISASDTEKCK

>member
-76 FLNIGYSKRKDPNMR
+76 FLNIGYSKRKDSNIQQ
-91 PLKERPFIG
+91 LKGRHFIG

-113 KKISIITKTSKTDY
+113 KKISIITKTSETDY

-161 DYKKEHTKGTIIY
+161 DYKKGHTKGTIIY

-188 IKILIALSFKF
+188 IKTLIALSFKF

-208 FIKDEAEDEAED
+208 FVGGKE
-220 EKITIE
+220 ITIE
-226 KLRPLAEKTQFF
+226 ELKPLAEKTQFF

-260 KGSVNS
+260 KGSVDS
-266 EIDVNGFIASTEKP
+266 EIGVNGFIASTEKP

-293 IDLFVNGR
+293 VDLFVNGR
-301 LREKNILSHTSD
+301 LREKNILSHTPD

-327 HFNLLD
+327 HFDLLD
-333 DGTPTDRMTTSREG
+333 DGTLTDRMTTSREG

-359 NELKDNIFKQISKE
+359 KEFKDNIFEQISKE
-373 WDEWRNKIKV
+373 WNEWRNEIKV
-383 IKPNDASLPIFD
+383 IKPDITDTSLSTFS
-395 AFTESKKKAI
+395 AFTESKQTAI
-405 SKFLNVNE
+405 NEFLNVDE
-413 GEDLKDA
+413 GEDLKEK
-420 AKTMLSEISPS
+420 AKQMIANISPAES
-431 EKSNKKILITHAS
+431 SNKKILITHS
-444 QDSEQ
+444 SEDSEQ
-449 ANIIYKLLLFCGF
+449 ANIIYELLLFCGF
-462 SVEEILY
+462 LPKEILY
-469 TSAKDI
+469 TSSNNID
-475 LSKVPEGENT
+475 SKTPEGTNT
-485 LNHIRRFFVN
+485 LGYIRKFFVN
-495 DWFEKPYVFFI
+495 DWFKKPYVFFI

-524 WVVENTHKITHKIAT
+524 WVVKNTHKIAT

-555 YLTFDDKNQC
+555 YLTFNDKNQC
-565 DKEYLFEMFKRISEN
+565 DKEYLFEMFKEISEN
-580 FNKNIPDQDNFLREY
+580 FSKDCLDKKSFLNEF
-595 SKIRGK
+595 SQIISASDTEKCK

>member
-76 FLNIGYSKRKDPNMR
+76 FLNIGYSKRKDSNIQQ
-91 PLKERPFIG
+91 LKGRHFIG

-113 KKISIITKTSKTDY
+113 KKISIITKTSETDY

-161 DYKKEHTKGTIIY
+161 DYKKGHTKGTIIY

-188 IKILIALSFKF
+188 IKTLIALSFKF

-208 FIKDEAEDEAED
+208 FVGGKE
-220 EKITIE
+220 ITIE
-226 KLRPLAEKTQFF
+226 ELKPLAEKTQFF

-260 KGSVNS
+260 KGSVDS
-266 EIDVNGFIASTEKP
+266 EIGVNGFIASTEKP

-293 IDLFVNGR
+293 VDLFVNGR
-301 LREKNILSHTSD
+301 LREKNILSHTPD

-327 HFNLLD
+327 HFDLLD
-333 DGTPTDRMTTSREG
+333 DGTLTDRMTTSREG

-359 NELKDNIFKQISKE
+359 KEFKDNIFEQISKE
-373 WDEWRNKIKV
+373 WNEWRNEIKV
-383 IKPNDASLPIFD
+383 IKPDITDTSLSTFS
-395 AFTESKKKAI
+395 AFTESKQTAI
-405 SKFLNVNE
+405 NEFLNVDE
-413 GEDLKDA
+413 GEDLKEK
-420 AKTMLSEISPS
+420 AKQMIANISPAES
-431 EKSNKKILITHAS
+431 SNKKILITHS
-444 QDSEQ
+444 SEDSEQ

-462 SVEEILY
+462 LPKEILY
-469 TSAKDI
+469 TSSNNID
-475 LSKVPEGENT
+475 SKTPEGTNT
-485 LNHIRRFFVN
+485 LGYIRKFFVN

-524 WVVENTHKITHKIAT
+524 WVVENTHKIAT

-555 YLTFDDKNQC
+555 YLTFNDKNQC
-565 DKEYLFEMFKRISEN
+565 DKEYLFEMFKEISEN
-580 FNKNIPDQDNFLREY
+580 FSKDCLDKKSFLNEF
-595 SKIRGK
+595 SQIISASDTEKCK

>member
-76 FLNIGYSKRKDPNMR
+76 FLNIGYSKRKDSNIQQ
-91 PLKERPFIG
+91 LKGRHFIG

-113 KKISIITKTSKTDY
+113 KKISIITKTSETDY

-161 DYKKEHTKGTIIY
+161 DYKKGHTKGTIIY

-188 IKILIALSFKF
+188 IKTLIALSFKF

-208 FIKDEAEDEAED
+208 FVGGKE
-220 EKITIE
+220 ITIE
-226 KLRPLAEKTQFF
+226 ELKPLAEKTQFF

-260 KGSVNS
+260 KGSVDS
-266 EIDVNGFIASTEKP
+266 EIGVNGFIASTEKP
-280 SGLTIR
+280 SELTIR

-293 IDLFVNGR
+293 VDLFVNGR
-301 LREKNILSHTSD
+301 LREKNILSHTPD

-327 HFNLLD
+327 HFDLLD
-333 DGTPTDRMTTSREG
+333 DGTLTDRMTTSREG

-359 NELKDNIFKQISKE
+359 KEFKDNIFEQISKE
-373 WDEWRNKIKV
+373 WNEWRNEIKV
-383 IKPNDASLPIFD
+383 IKPDITDTSLSTFS
-395 AFTESKKKAI
+395 AFTKSKQTAI
-405 SKFLNVNE
+405 NEFLNVDE
-413 GEDLKDA
+413 GEDLKEK
-420 AKTMLSEISPS
+420 AKQMIANISPAES
-431 EKSNKKILITHAS
+431 SNKKILITHS
-444 QDSEQ
+444 SEDSEQ

-462 SVEEILY
+462 LPKEILY
-469 TSAKDI
+469 TSSNNID
-475 LSKVPEGENT
+475 SKTPEGTNT
-485 LNHIRRFFVN
+485 LGYIRKFFVN

-524 WVVENTHKITHKIAT
+524 WVVKNTHKIAT

-555 YLTFDDKNQC
+555 YLTFNDKNQC
-565 DKEYLFEMFKRISEN
+565 DKEYLFEMFKEISEN
-580 FNKNIPDQDNFLREY
+580 FNKDCLDKKSFLNEF
-595 SKIRGK
+595 SQIISASDTEKCK

>member
-76 FLNIGYSKRKDPNMR
+76 FLNIGYSKRKDSNIQQ
-91 PLKERPFIG
+91 LKGRHFIG

-113 KKISIITKTSKTDY
+113 KKISIITKTSETDY

-161 DYKKEHTKGTIIY
+161 DYKKGHTKGTIIY

-188 IKILIALSFKF
+188 IKTLIALSFKF

-208 FIKDEAEDEAED
+208 FVGGKE
-220 EKITIE
+220 ITIE
-226 KLRPLAEKTQFF
+226 ELKPLAEKTQFF

-260 KGSVNS
+260 KGSVDS
-266 EIDVNGFIASTEKP
+266 EIGVNGFIASTEKP
-280 SGLTIR
+280 SELTIR

-293 IDLFVNGR
+293 VDLFVNGR
-301 LREKNILSHTSD
+301 LREKNILSHTPD

-327 HFNLLD
+327 HFDLLD
-333 DGTPTDRMTTSREG
+333 DGTLTDRMTTSREG

-359 NELKDNIFKQISKE
+359 KEFKDNIFEQISKE
-373 WDEWRNKIKV
+373 WNEWRNEIKV
-383 IKPNDASLPIFD
+383 IKPDITDTSLSTFS
-395 AFTESKKKAI
+395 AFTESKQTAI
-405 SKFLNVNE
+405 NEFLNVDE
-413 GEDLKDA
+413 GEDLKEK
-420 AKTMLSEISPS
+420 AKQMIANISPAES
-431 EKSNKKILITHAS
+431 SNKKILITHS
-444 QDSEQ
+444 SEDSEQ

-462 SVEEILY
+462 LPKEILY
-469 TSAKDI
+469 TSSNNID
-475 LSKVPEGENT
+475 SKTPEGTNT
-485 LNHIRRFFVN
+485 LGYIRKFFVN
-495 DWFEKPYVFFI
+495 DWFKKPYVFFI

-524 WVVENTHKITHKIAT
+524 WVVENTHKIAT

-555 YLTFDDKNQC
+555 YLTFNDKNQC
-565 DKEYLFEMFKRISEN
+565 DKEYLFEMFKEISEN
-580 FNKNIPDQDNFLREY
+580 FNKDCLDKKSFLNEF
-595 SKIRGK
+595 SQIISASDTEKCK

>member
-76 FLNIGYSKRKDPNMR
+76 FLNIGYSKRKDSNIQQ
-91 PLKERPFIG
+91 LKGRHFIG

-113 KKISIITKTSKTDY
+113 KKISIITKTSETDY

-161 DYKKEHTKGTIIY
+161 DYKKGHTKGTIIY

-188 IKILIALSFKF
+188 IKTLIALSFKF

-208 FIKDEAEDEAED
+208 FVGGKE
-220 EKITIE
+220 ITIE
-226 KLRPLAEKTQFF
+226 ELKPLAEKTQFF

-260 KGSVNS
+260 KGSVDS
-266 EIDVNGFIASTEKP
+266 EIGVNGFIASTEKP

-293 IDLFVNGR
+293 VDLFVNGR
-301 LREKNILSHTSD
+301 LREKNILSHTPD

-327 HFNLLD
+327 HFDLLD
-333 DGTPTDRMTTSREG
+333 DGTLTDRMTTSREG

-359 NELKDNIFKQISKE
+359 KEFKDNIFEQISKE
-373 WDEWRNKIKV
+373 WNEWRNEIKV
-383 IKPNDASLPIFD
+383 IKPDITDTSLSTFS
-395 AFTESKKKAI
+395 AFTESKQTAI
-405 SKFLNVNE
+405 NEFLNVDE
-413 GEDLKDA
+413 GEDLKEK
-420 AKTMLSEISPS
+420 AKQMIANISPAES
-431 EKSNKKILITHAS
+431 SNKKILITHS
-444 QDSEQ
+444 SEDSEQ

-462 SVEEILY
+462 LPKEILY
-469 TSAKDI
+469 TSSNNID
-475 LSKVPEGENT
+475 SKTPEGTNT
-485 LNHIRRFFVN
+485 LGYIRKFFVN
-495 DWFEKPYVFFI
+495 DWFKKPYVFFI

-524 WVVENTHKITHKIAT
+524 WVVENTHKIAT

-555 YLTFDDKNQC
+555 YLTFNDKNQC
-565 DKEYLFEMFKRISEN
+565 DKEYLFEMFKEISEN
-580 FNKNIPDQDNFLREY
+580 FNKDCLDKKSFLNEF
-595 SKIRGK
+595 SQIISASDTEKCK

>member
-76 FLNIGYSKRKDPNMR
+76 FLNIGYSKRKDSNIQQ
-91 PLKERPFIG
+91 LKGRHFIG

-113 KKISIITKTSKTDY
+113 KKISIITKTSETDY

-161 DYKKEHTKGTIIY
+161 DYKKGHTKGTIIY

-188 IKILIALSFKF
+188 IKTLIALSFKF

-208 FIKDEAEDEAED
+208 FVGGKE
-220 EKITIE
+220 ITIE
-226 KLRPLAEKTQFF
+226 ELKPLAEKTQFF

-260 KGSVNS
+260 KGSVDS
-266 EIDVNGFIASTEKP
+266 EIGVNGFIASTEKP

-293 IDLFVNGR
+293 VDLFVNGR
-301 LREKNILSHTSD
+301 LREKNILSHTPD

-327 HFNLLD
+327 HFDLLD
-333 DGTPTDRMTTSREG
+333 DGTLTDRMTTSREG

-359 NELKDNIFKQISKE
+359 KEFKDNIFEQISKE
-373 WDEWRNKIKV
+373 WNEWRNEIKV
-383 IKPNDASLPIFD
+383 IKPDITDTSLSTFS
-395 AFTESKKKAI
+395 AFTESKQTAI
-405 SKFLNVNE
+405 NEFLNVDE
-413 GEDLKDA
+413 GEDLKEK
-420 AKTMLSEISPS
+420 AKQMIANISPAES
-431 EKSNKKILITHAS
+431 SNKKILITHS
-444 QDSEQ
+444 SEDSEQ
-449 ANIIYKLLLFCGF
+449 ANIIYELLLFCGF
-462 SVEEILY
+462 LPKEILY
-469 TSAKDI
+469 TSSNNID
-475 LSKVPEGENT
+475 SKTPEGTNT
-485 LNHIRRFFVN
+485 LGYIRKFFVN

-524 WVVENTHKITHKIAT
+524 WVVENTHKIAT

-555 YLTFDDKNQC
+555 YLTFNDKNQC
-565 DKEYLFEMFKRISEN
+565 DKEYLFEMFKEISEN
-580 FNKNIPDQDNFLREY
+580 FSKDCLDKKSFLNEF
-595 SKIRGK
+595 SQIISASDTEKCK

>member
-76 FLNIGYSKRKDPNMR
+76 FLNIGYSKRKDSNIQQ
-91 PLKERPFIG
+91 LKGRHFIG

-113 KKISIITKTSKTDY
+113 KKISIITKTSETDY

-161 DYKKEHTKGTIIY
+161 DYKKGHTKGTIIY

-188 IKILIALSFKF
+188 IKTLIALSFKF

-208 FIKDEAEDEAED
+208 FVGGKE
-220 EKITIE
+220 ITIE
-226 KLRPLAEKTQFF
+226 ELKPLAEKTQFF

-260 KGSVNS
+260 KGSVDS
-266 EIDVNGFIASTEKP
+266 EIGVNGFIASTEKP

-293 IDLFVNGR
+293 VDLFVNGR
-301 LREKNILSHTSD
+301 LREKNILSHTPD

-327 HFNLLD
+327 HFDLLD
-333 DGTPTDRMTTSREG
+333 DGTLTDRMTTSREG

-359 NELKDNIFKQISKE
+359 KEFKDNIFEQISKE
-373 WDEWRNKIKV
+373 WNEWRNEIKV
-383 IKPNDASLPIFD
+383 IKPDITDTSLSTFS
-395 AFTESKKKAI
+395 AFTESKQTAI
-405 SKFLNVNE
+405 NEFLNVDE
-413 GEDLKDA
+413 GEDLKEK
-420 AKTMLSEISPS
+420 AKQMIANISPAES
-431 EKSNKKILITHAS
+431 SNKKILITHS
-444 QDSEQ
+444 SEDSEQ
-449 ANIIYKLLLFCGF
+449 ANIIYELLLFCGF
-462 SVEEILY
+462 LPKEILY
-469 TSAKDI
+469 TSSNNID
-475 LSKVPEGENT
+475 SKIPEGTNT
-485 LNHIRRFFVN
+485 LDYIKKFFVN
-495 DWFEKPYVFFI
+495 DWFKKPYVFFI

-524 WVVENTHKITHKIAT
+524 WVVENTHKIAT

-555 YLTFDDKNQC
+555 YLTFNDKNQC
-565 DKEYLFEMFKRISEN
+565 DKEYLFEMFKEISEN
-580 FNKNIPDQDNFLREY
+580 FSKDCLDKKSFLNEF
-595 SKIRGK
+595 SQIISASDTEKCK

>member
-76 FLNIGYSKRKDPNMR
+76 FLNIGYSKRKDSNIQQ
-91 PLKERPFIG
+91 LKGRHFIG

-113 KKISIITKTSKTDY
+113 KKISIITKTSETDY

-161 DYKKEHTKGTIIY
+161 DYKKGHTKGTIIY

-188 IKILIALSFKF
+188 IKTLIALSFKF

-208 FIKDEAEDEAED
+208 FVGGKE
-220 EKITIE
+220 ITIE
-226 KLRPLAEKTQFF
+226 ELKPLAEKTQFF

-260 KGSVNS
+260 KGSVDS
-266 EIDVNGFIASTEKP
+266 EIGVNGFIASTEKP

-293 IDLFVNGR
+293 VDLFVNGR
-301 LREKNILSHTSD
+301 LREKNILSHTPD

-327 HFNLLD
+327 HFDLLD
-333 DGTPTDRMTTSREG
+333 DGTLTDRMTTSREG

-359 NELKDNIFKQISKE
+359 KEFKDNIFEQISKE
-373 WDEWRNKIKV
+373 WNEWRNEIKV
-383 IKPNDASLPIFD
+383 IKPDITDTSLSTFS
-395 AFTESKKKAI
+395 AFTESKQTAI
-405 SKFLNVNE
+405 NEFLNVDE
-413 GEDLKDA
+413 GEDLKEK
-420 AKTMLSEISPS
+420 AKQMIANISPAES
-431 EKSNKKILITHAS
+431 SNKKILITHS
-444 QDSEQ
+444 SEDSEQ

-462 SVEEILY
+462 LPKEILY
-469 TSAKDI
+469 TSSNNID
-475 LSKVPEGENT
+475 SKIPEGTNT
-485 LNHIRRFFVN
+485 LDYIRKFFVN

-524 WVVENTHKITHKIAT
+524 WVVENTHKIAT

-555 YLTFDDKNQC
+555 YLTFNDKNQC
-565 DKEYLFEMFKRISEN
+565 DKEYLFEMFKEISEN
-580 FNKNIPDQDNFLREY
+580 FNKDCLDKKSFLNEF
-595 SKIRGK
+595 SQIISASDTEKCK

>member
-1 MADNNSEFNFN
+1 MPNKEFNFN

-33 GEAISNSWDAG
+33 GEAISNSWDAD
-44 AENVWI
+44 AKNVWI
-50 TINREE
+50 SINKGE

-61 RDDGIGMSKEDFQGK
+61 KDDGIGMSEEDFQEK
-76 FLNIGYSKRKDPNMR
+76 FLEIGYSKRKDPNIR
-91 PLKERPFIG
+91 PLKGRAFIG

-113 KKISIITKTSKTDY
+113 KKISIITKTSETDY

-161 DYKKEHTKGTIIY
+161 DYKREHTKGTIIY

-208 FIKDEAEDEAED
+208 FIRDETEDETGD

-226 KLRPLAEKTQFF
+226 ELRPLAEKTQFF
-238 WNINAISDPY
+238 WNINTISDPY

-260 KGSVNS
+260 KGSVDS
-266 EIDVNGFIASTEKP
+266 EIGVNGFIASTEKP

-293 IDLFVNGR
+293 VDLFVNGR
-301 LREKNILSHTSD
+301 LREKNILSHTPD

-327 HFNLLD
+327 HFDLLD
-333 DGTPTDRMTTSREG
+333 DGTLTDRMTTSREG
-347 IKEGDEEYAKLI
+347 IKEGDEEYEKLI
-359 NELKDNIFKQISKE
+359 KEFKDNIFEQISKE
-373 WDEWRNKIKV
+373 WNEWRNEIKV
-383 IKPNDASLPIFD
+383 IKPNITDTSLSTFS
-395 AFTESKKKAI
+395 AFTKSKQTAI
-405 SKFLNVNE
+405 NEFLNVDE
-413 GEDLKDA
+413 GEDLKEK
-420 AKTMLSEISPS
+420 AKQMIANMSPS
-431 EKSNKKILITHAS
+431 ESSNKKILITHS
-444 QDSEQ
+444 SEDSEQ

-462 SVEEILY
+462 LPKEILY
-469 TSAKDI
+469 TSSNNID
-475 LSKVPEGENT
+475 SKTPEGINT
-485 LNHIRRFFVN
+485 LDYIRKFFVN

-524 WVVENTHKITHKIAT
+524 WVVENAHKIAT
-539 IKPYEPK
+539 IEPYEPK
-546 LPLNPDNHI
+546 LPLNPNNHI
-555 YLTFDDKNQC
+555 YLTFDDENQC
-565 DKEYLFEMFKRISEN
+565 DKEYLFEMFKKISEN
-580 FNKNIPDQDNFLREY
+580 FNKDCPDKESFLNEF
-595 SKIRGK
+595 SQII

>member
-76 FLNIGYSKRKDPNMR
+76 FLNIGYSKRKDSNIQQ
-91 PLKERPFIG
+91 LKGRHFIG

-113 KKISIITKTSKTDY
+113 KKISIITKTSETDY

-161 DYKKEHTKGTIIY
+161 DYKKGHTKGTIIY

-188 IKILIALSFKF
+188 IKTLIALSFKF
-199 SLIDEEFNI
+199 SLIDEKFNI
-208 FIKDEAEDEAED
+208 FVGGKE
-220 EKITIE
+220 ITIE
-226 KLRPLAEKTQFF
+226 ELKPLAEKTQFF

-260 KGSVNS
+260 KGSVDS
-266 EIDVNGFIASTEKP
+266 EIGVNGFIASTEKP

-293 IDLFVNGR
+293 VDLFVNGR
-301 LREKNILSHTSD
+301 LREKNILSHTPD

-327 HFNLLD
+327 HFDLLD
-333 DGTPTDRMTTSREG
+333 DGTLTDRMTTSREG

-359 NELKDNIFKQISKE
+359 KEFKDNIFEQISKE
-373 WDEWRNKIKV
+373 WNEWRNEIKV
-383 IKPNDASLPIFD
+383 IKPDITDTSLSTFS
-395 AFTESKKKAI
+395 AFTESKQTAI
-405 SKFLNVNE
+405 NEFLNVDE
-413 GEDLKDA
+413 GEDLKEK
-420 AKTMLSEISPS
+420 AKQMIANISPAES
-431 EKSNKKILITHAS
+431 SNKKILITHS
-444 QDSEQ
+444 SEDSEQ
-449 ANIIYKLLLFCGF
+449 ANIIYELLLFCGF
-462 SVEEILY
+462 LPKEILY
-469 TSAKDI
+469 TSSNNID
-475 LSKVPEGENT
+475 SKTPEGTNT
-485 LNHIRRFFVN
+485 LGYIRKFFVN
-495 DWFEKPYVFFI
+495 DWFKKPYVFFI

-524 WVVENTHKITHKIAT
+524 WVVENTHKIAT

-555 YLTFDDKNQC
+555 YLTFNDKNQC
-565 DKEYLFEMFKRISEN
+565 DKEYLFEMFKEISEN
-580 FNKNIPDQDNFLREY
+580 FSKDCLDKKSFLNEF
-595 SKIRGK
+595 SQIISASDTEKCK